1 MAIEAVFTRVV
12 DMSLTASVV
21 IAAVALL
28 RLALRRAPRAIV
40 CALWAVVLLRL
51 LCPVSLSSA
60 VSLFGLLDAPAVEA
74 GTAATSMAYVAALPE
89 LVTAGPAE
97 ETAAAA
103 PAEEAAKITADAAPE
118 APAADPWAVA
128 GAA

>member
-1 MAIEAVFTRVV
+1 MAIEAVFARVV

-28 RLALRRAPRAIV
+28 RLALLRAPRAIV

-60 VSLFGLLDAPAVEA
+60 VSLFGLLDAPAV
-74 GTAATSMAYVAALPE
+74 
-89 LVTAGPAE
+89 
-97 ETAAAA
+97 
-103 PAEEAAKITADAAPE
+103 D
-118 APAADPWAVA
+118 W
-128 GAA
+128 

>member
-1 MAIEAVFTRVV
+1 M
-12 DMSLTASVV
+12 
-21 IAAVALL
+21 
-28 RLALRRAPRAIV
+28 P
-40 CALWAVVLLRL
+40 
-51 LCPVSLSSA
+51 SA

-118 APAADPWAVA
+118 ALAAAQDFCEGYKILFKTMVPYLNAM
-128 GAA
+128 GALEENKIPYLAIKDIAPRIAAMAKE